1 MTKWESRG
9 EAVPGATKEHKGKK
23 QNYNTMIKNYLKIAI
38 RSILQNKLISAINIF
53 GLTVGMACAFLIFL
67 WVQNEKSYD
76 KFLNNHETLYRVY
89 REYDRPIKNRFS
101 IITPTALGP
110 ELPKLYP
117 EIIRSS
123 RANFPRWIIGK
134 GENELMEWAAT
145 VDTSFLTMFS
155 INLISGDKE
164 TALNDV
170 KNIIISDKLA
180 NKLFNNE
187 DPLGKTIRIEDAWD
201 AVITGVFKELP
212 KQTHLRPFQCI
223 VHYDNLKLM
232 YNKDLESWNTANTRT
247 YIQVNSENKNTPEL
261 TGKIS
266 GIIVKHYPNS
276 DAYLR
281 LQSVTDIHLYDLKGG
296 GLIVY
301 TRILSIL
308 AIFILLIAGFN
319 YINISTARSAL
330 RSKEVGIRKV
340 FGANRPKLI
349 YQFLSESVLI
359 SFISLFLALAFVKM
373 LVNPFNTVL
382 NTELRLNYS
391 ILFVVALLVFGF
403 ITGLVSGI
411 YPGFVL
417 SSYKIVDVL
426 KGTLKSR
433 TGNYFF
439 RRILIVF
446 QFILTSIVI
455 IGTIV
460 VGQQLNFILSK
471 DLGYVKDD
479 IISIEITPGLWKNYK
494 AIKSELL
501 QHPGVINV
509 TLTNSIL
516 ERKKSSTA
524 GHNVSWTGKENHTE
538 INSLTQLG
546 VDYDYLDV
554 HKMTMVDGRYFARDF
569 GTDAQEA
576 CVINESAVNEMGL
589 TSPIGTEITFGDY
602 KRKVIGVVKDF
613 HFTSLH
619 QPIEP
624 LIMVIGWGLQYVCVK
639 IESENQQATI
649 DFIESKLK
657 TFSPDE
663 PFQYEFVESRIDQ
676 LYLPEKRT
684 GFILKYGSVLSI
696 ILSSLGLFGLI
707 SFITKRRMKE
717 ICIRK
722 VLGSPVSN
730 VVALIMKE
738 VLLNALFAL
747 TIAIPLSVYFT
758 NDWLNGFA
766 YKVDLSWWIF
776 ALTVIII
783 FALSLLTTGFQAV
796 KAASSNPVKYL
807 NYE

>member
-1 MTKWESRG
+1 
-9 EAVPGATKEHKGKK
+9 
-23 QNYNTMIKNYLKIAI
+23 
-38 RSILQNKLISAINIF
+38 
-53 GLTVGMACAFLIFL
+53 
-67 WVQNEKSYD
+67 
-76 KFLNNHETLYRVY
+76 
-89 REYDRPIKNRFS
+89 
-101 IITPTALGP
+101 
-110 ELPKLYP
+110 
-117 EIIRSS
+117 
-123 RANFPRWIIGK
+123 
-134 GENELMEWAAT
+134 
-145 VDTSFLTMFS
+145 
-155 INLISGDKE
+155 
-164 TALNDV
+164 
-170 KNIIISDKLA
+170 
-180 NKLFNNE
+180 
-187 DPLGKTIRIEDAWD
+187 
-201 AVITGVFKELP
+201 
-212 KQTHLRPFQCI
+212 
-223 VHYDNLKLM
+223 
-232 YNKDLESWNTANTRT
+232 
-247 YIQVNSENKNTPEL
+247 
-261 TGKIS
+261 
-266 GIIVKHYPNS
+266 
-276 DAYLR
+276 
-281 LQSVTDIHLYDLKGG
+281 
-296 GLIVY
+296 
-301 TRILSIL
+301 
-308 AIFILLIAGFN
+308 
-319 YINISTARSAL
+319 L

-340 FGANRPKLI
+340 FGADRTKLI
-349 YQFLSESVLI
+349 CQFLSESILI
-359 SFISLFLALAFVKM
+359 SFVSLILALAIVQM
-373 LVNPFNTVL
+373 LVNPFNTIL
-382 NTELRLNYS
+382 NTELNLNYS
-391 ILFVVALLVFGF
+391 ILFVIGLFVFGS
-403 ITGLVSGI
+403 IIGVVSGI
-411 YPGFVL
+411 YPSFIL

-439 RRILIVF
+439 RRVLIIF

-524 GHNVSWTGKENHTE
+524 GHNVSWTGKENHME

-554 HKMTMVDGRYFARDF
+554 HQMKMVEGRYFSQDF
-569 GTDAQEA
+569 GTDGNEA
-576 CVINESAVNEMGL
+576 CVINESAVKEMGL
-589 TSPIGTEITFGDY
+589 TSPIGTEITFGDH
-602 KRKVIGVVKDF
+602 KRKVVGVVNDF

-619 QPIEP
+619 QQIEP
-624 LIMVIGWGLQYVCVK
+624 LIMVIGWGLQYVCIK
-639 IESENQQATI
+639 IEDENQQATI
-649 DFIESKLK
+649 DFIENKLK
-657 TFSPDE
+657 TINPDE

-684 GFILKYGSVLSI
+684 GFILKYGTFLSI

-722 VLGSPVSN
+722 ILGSSVLN
-730 VVALIMKE
+730 VVVRIMKE

-747 TIAIPLSVYFT
+747 IIAIPLAIYFAI
-758 NDWLNGFA
+758 DWLNSFA

-783 FALSLLTTGFQAV
+783 FALSLLTTGFQTF

>member
-1 MTKWESRG
+1 
-9 EAVPGATKEHKGKK
+9 
-23 QNYNTMIKNYLKIAI
+23 MIKNYLTTAI

-53 GLTVGMACAFLIFL
+53 GLAVGMACAFLIFL

-76 KFLNNHETLYRVY
+76 KFFDNQETLFRVY
-89 REYDRPIKNRFS
+89 REFDRPIKNRFS
-101 IITPTALGP
+101 IITPTAMGP
-110 ELPKLYP
+110 ELSKSFP
-117 EIIRSS
+117 EIVKSS
-123 RANFPRWIIGK
+123 RVNFPRWIINK
-134 GENELMEWAAT
+134 EENKLMEWVAT
-145 VDTSFLTMFS
+145 VDTSFLDMFS

-170 KNIIISDKLA
+170 KNIIISEELA
-180 NKLFNNE
+180 RKLFNDE
-187 DPLGKTIRIEDAWD
+187 DPLGKTIRIEDTWD
-201 AVITGVFKELP
+201 ALITGVFKELS

-232 YNKDLESWNTANTRT
+232 YNKDLESWKIANTRT
-247 YIQVNSENKNTPEL
+247 YVQVSSTDINIPGLIN
-261 TGKIS
+261 KIS
-266 GIIVKHYPNS
+266 GLIKKHYPET

-281 LQSVTDIHLYDLKGG
+281 LQPITDIHLYDLKGG

-340 FGANRPKLI
+340 FGADRTKLI
-349 YQFLSESVLI
+349 CQFLSESILI
-359 SFISLFLALAFVKM
+359 SFVSLILALAIVQM
-373 LVNPFNTVL
+373 LVNPFNTIL
-382 NTELRLNYS
+382 NTELNLNYS
-391 ILFVVALLVFGF
+391 ILFVIGLFVFGS
-403 ITGLVSGI
+403 IIGVVSGI
-411 YPGFVL
+411 YPSFIL

-439 RRILIVF
+439 RRVLIIF

-524 GHNVSWTGKENHTE
+524 GHNVSWTGKENHME

-554 HKMTMVDGRYFARDF
+554 HQMKMVEGRYFSQDF
-569 GTDAQEA
+569 GTDGNEA
-576 CVINESAVNEMGL
+576 CVINESAVKEMGL
-589 TSPIGTEITFGDY
+589 TSPIGTEITFGDH
-602 KRKVIGVVKDF
+602 KRKVVGVVNDF

-619 QPIEP
+619 QQIEP
-624 LIMVIGWGLQYVCVK
+624 LIMVIGWGLQYVCIK
-639 IESENQQATI
+639 IEDENQQATI
-649 DFIESKLK
+649 DFIENKLK
-657 TFSPDE
+657 TINPDE

-684 GFILKYGSVLSI
+684 GFILKYGTFLSI

-722 VLGSPVSN
+722 ILGSSVLN
-730 VVALIMKE
+730 VVVRIMKE

-747 TIAIPLSVYFT
+747 IIAIPLAIYFAI
-758 NDWLNGFA
+758 DWLNSFA

-783 FALSLLTTGFQAV
+783 FALSLLTTGFQTF